1 MAIDQK
7 LLAILVCPVSKVPV
21 KLLSKDKL
29 AIFNSSIG
37 TSEIKNIGGEV
48 IAQSLQEA
56 LITSDGRTI
65 YPVDD
70 SIPIMLEDQGIAASQ
85 IPGW

>member
-7 LLAILVCPVSKVPV
+7 LLEILVCPVSKVPV

-37 TSEIKNIGGEV
+37 NNEIKNIGGEV
-48 IAQSLQEA
+48 VAQTLTEA
-56 LITSDGRTI
+56 LITSDGRTL

-70 SIPIMLEDQGIAASQ
+70 GIPIMLEDQGIAANQ